1 MEGKKSEKKFIIFL
15 DKYYRV
21 CYITSMN
28 NKGGSNGDS
37 RLFHY
42 GVLCAR
48 FLVCRR
54 DTSYDHR
61 KKVKKNNLFSL
72 TSISEPVTLL
82 A

>member
-15 DKYYRV
+15 DKYFRV

-42 GVLCAR
+42 GVLRAGV
-48 FLVCRR
+48 LVRYR
-54 DTSYDHR
+54 DTFDDQR
-61 KKVKKNNLFSL
+61 KKVKKKSFFSL
-72 TSISEPVTLL
+72 TSYFLSVILL